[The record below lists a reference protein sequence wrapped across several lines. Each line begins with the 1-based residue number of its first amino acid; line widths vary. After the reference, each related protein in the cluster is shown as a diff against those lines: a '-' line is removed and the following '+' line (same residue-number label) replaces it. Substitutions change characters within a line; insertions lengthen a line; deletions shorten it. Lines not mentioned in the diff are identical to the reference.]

1 MSSACALLVPLRLLP
16 QRRDNFMNYPVVKVK
31 LTPIEP
37 LRIMPSNGGIC
48 FSAPVCCDH
57 EKCSTRV
64 AAEKAYESARVCGS
78 TLIMDF
84 CVSVFVSVCL
94 FMNMYECF
102 LVLCVCD
109 ACVSM

>member
-1 MSSACALLVPLRLLP
+1 MTTDHGS
-16 QRRDNFMNYPVVKVK
+16 YPVVKVN
-31 LTPIEP
+31 LTPLEP
-37 LRIMPSNGGIC
+37 NCVHFP
-48 FSAPVCCDH
+48 APVCCDH

-84 CVSVFVSVCL
+84 CVSVFVSACL
-94 FMNMYECF
+94 FMNMYECV